1 MSGTLTSLFGGA
13 MGAAIVAGVF
23 GLIMWALN
31 RRTSRHD
38 KAAQQTEGLTCGLRI
53 LLYDRIKH
61 LARAYIRRESIT
73 AEELEDLIIMHEIYH
88 TQLGGNGFL
97 DEVMQ
102 QVVDL
107 PIKN

>member
-1 MSGTLTSLFGGA
+1 MSETLTNLFSGA

-23 GLIMWALN
+23 GLIMWVLN
-31 RRTSRHD
+31 RKSSRRDKTS
-38 KAAQQTEGLTCGLRI
+38 QQTEGITCGLRI

-61 LARAYIRRESIT
+61 LARSYIRRESIT
-73 AEELEDLIIMHEIYH
+73 AEELEDLIVMHEIYH

-97 DEVMQ
+97 DKVMQ